1 MSEADVLISTGTVLG
16 GRYRVANVIGS
27 GGSATVFRAD
37 VLATGARVAI
47 KLMHAGHPES
57 DAERVRF
64 GREAEVLQTLKHRH
78 IVELL
83 DFGFAHDE
91 LRSPYLVFPLLAGRT
106 LNKKLDAE
114 APLAHREAGEIAEQV
129 LLALEAAHQRGITHR
144 DIKPANVYLCP
155 APPSE
160 LRRENVK
167 LLDFGLAK
175 LTAGGAKQ
183 RMDVTQMGAV
193 LGTPRYMAP
202 EQARGEQV
210 GPAADIYAMGLVL
223 GELVTGNP
231 IVTAKGEIDIFV
243 AHGSDRPLALP
254 DRLVQSPYGP
264 IVSRACAKRPEQRYR
279 VATQMLAD
287 VRAVLER
294 LAFGPGQLSSPE
306 LEVTSKMPRVRTQ
319 HLSIPNEM
327 SERLREVFNSLAT
340 DRMGPGPGPPPLPA
354 DEAAPEPSVQA
365 SQQASQPDSVEESIE
380 VDMSSFDGDDVP
392 PPRGTVPIPQDR
404 PTVRMALDLPEER
417 VSEPIA
423 LVRRVDAPR
432 ITGWEDE
439 DTEEPPHSG

>member
-1 MSEADVLISTGTVLG
+1 MSRADVLISTGTVLG
-16 GRYRVANVIGS
+16 GRYRITNVIGS
-27 GGSATVFRAD
+27 GGSGTVYRAE
-37 VLATGARVAI
+37 VLRTGARVAI

-57 DAERVRF
+57 DAERARF
-64 GREAEVLQTLKHRH
+64 GREADVLRTLKHRH
-78 IVELL
+78 IVELV

-91 LRSPYLVFPLLAGRT
+91 TRSPYLVFPLLAGRP
-106 LNKKLDAE
+106 LNVKLDAE
-114 APLAHREAGEIAEQV
+114 APLSVREAGQIAEQILV
-129 LLALEAAHQRGITHR
+129 ALEAAHQRGITHR
-144 DIKPANVYLCP
+144 DIKPANIFLCP
-155 APPSE
+155 TPPSE
-160 LRRENVK
+160 LRKEDVK

-175 LTAGGAKQ
+175 LTGEAGKA

-210 GPAADIYAMGLVL
+210 GPAADIYSMGLVL

-243 AHGSDRPLALP
+243 AHGSDRPLPLP
-254 DRLVQSPYGP
+254 ERLVQSPYGP

-294 LAFGPGQLSSPE
+294 LAFGTERLSGPE
-306 LEVTSKMPRVRTQ
+306 LDVTSKMPKVRTQ

-340 DRMGPGPGPPPLPA
+340 ERRGPPPLPA
-354 DEAAPEPSVQA
+354 EVGPIETGD
-365 SQQASQPDSVEESIE
+365 SIE
-380 VDMSSFDGDDVP
+380 IDMSSFDEDAIP
-392 PPRGTVPIPQDR
+392 PPTGTVPVAPATVPVPEDR
-404 PTVRMALDLPEER
+404 PTIRMALDHPEGR
-417 VSEPIA
+417 ISEPIA
-423 LVRRVDAPR
+423 LVRRTEAHPR
-432 ITGWEDE
+432 IAGWEDE
-439 DTEEPPHSG
+439 DPEEPPHSG

>member
-1 MSEADVLISTGTVLG
+1 MCDDVRRVSGADVLISTGSVLG
-16 GRYRVANVIGS
+16 GRYRIANVIGS
-27 GGSATVFRAD
+27 GGSGTVYRAE

-57 DAERVRF
+57 DAERTRF
-64 GREAEVLQTLKHRH
+64 GREAEVLRALKHRH
-78 IVELL
+78 IVELV

-91 LRSPYLVFPLLAGRT
+91 LRSPYLVFPLLAGRP
-106 LNKKLDAE
+106 LHRKLDAE
-114 APLAHREAGEIAEQV
+114 APLSLSEAGQIAEQI
-129 LLALEAAHQRGITHR
+129 LLALEAAHQRGFTHR
-144 DIKPANVYLCP
+144 DIKPANVFLCP
-155 APPSE
+155 TPPSE
-160 LRRENVK
+160 LRKEDVK

-210 GPAADIYAMGLVL
+210 GPAADIYSMGLVL

-231 IVTAKGEIDIFV
+231 LVAAKGEIDIFV
-243 AHGSDRPLALP
+243 AHGSDRPLPLP
-254 DRLVQSPYGP
+254 DLLLRSPYGT

-294 LAFGPGQLSSPE
+294 LAFGPGQLGSPE

-327 SERLREVFNSLAT
+327 SERLREVFNSLAS
-340 DRMGPGPGPPPLPA
+340 DRQGPPAKPPPLPA
-354 DEAAPEPSVQA
+354 EAATREAPAEEDPPE
-365 SQQASQPDSVEESIE
+365 DSIE
-380 VDMSSFDGDDVP
+380 VDLSSFDGDEIP
-392 PPRGTVPIPQDR
+392 PPTGTVPIPPDR
-404 PTVRMALDLPEER
+404 PTVRMALDLPEDR

-423 LVRRVDAPR
+423 LVRRVEAPR

-439 DTEEPPHSG
+439 DPEEPPHSG